1 MCGGERK
8 IDCNDMREQLRLIVC
23 GIVLTVIAAAS
34 IIEPPGVAVG
44 IAYVLVIAS
53 MMLTI
58 WREGKRL
65 RGK

>member
-1 MCGGERK
+1 
-8 IDCNDMREQLRLIVC
+8 MREQLRLIVC